1 MPTVITSTSFTT
13 KFSLNTT
20 PAKFVLTDTTDISS
34 PSIPSAGV
42 REIFTI
48 VDPDGNTIY
57 NNTDY
62 SAPDILRSSGTTNLI
77 TISLPLNADGT
88 VVAGQYTIT
97 QNTQIIDGSNPTY
110 YLTKSYTYTYD
121 YIVPEVSITQ
131 IIDCLSPLFTSVDAT
146 NYTVNGT
153 APASMTRTHTVD
165 YPYGSAGEGSPV
177 TGSTAT
183 ITTSTFYSGTQT
195 TVISTIVTYIFG
207 DGLIV
212 TDTVAGSKE
221 ILVDCSF
228 VCSIN
233 CCLRS
238 LYNNV
243 ENNRGRNQVMFEDY
257 SALFNEVM
265 SIVTLCLVSID
276 CGKANDV
283 AGYLNKIKTIANCQD
298 DCACSDGTPQL
309 ITGLGNGSGV
319 TVDVVSG
326 ATPVIVSSNTV
337 GNVTTFTITLDS
349 AFVDKVNA
357 FTFSVVDA
365 GTGIS
370 VAANTVGDTTTYT
383 VTNTAPFVPLNTQ
396 QVNVQFQYSNFAAPT
411 VSLNIY
417 DYVGEGA
424 NMQSPTISNVNG
436 SIGVGNWKNQ
446 NNLFSIN
453 AFQVTPND
461 TFKIFASI
469 YNGETQDINGN
480 LIDGD
485 IQYLNAQPI
494 DIRMLG
500 VHSGYALFQFV
511 YKDTGIPVS
520 NTGMVFYDDTVVQF
534 LIKE

>member
-13 KFSLNTT
+13 KFSLNTS
-20 PAKFVLTDTTDISS
+20 PKKFVLTDITNIAG
-34 PSIPSAGV
+34 PGIPSSGV

-62 SAPDILRSSGTTNLI
+62 SAPDILRSSGATNLI

-88 VVAGQYTIT
+88 VVAGSYTIT

-110 YLTKSYTYTYD
+110 YLTKTNSYTYD
-121 YIVPEVSITQ
+121 YTVPEVSITQ

-146 NYTVNGT
+146 NYTVTGV
-153 APASMTRTHTVD
+153 APSSMTRTHTLD
-165 YPYGSAGEGSPV
+165 YPYGSAGQGSPIV
-177 TGSTAT
+177 GSAAT

-195 TVISTIVTYIFG
+195 TVISTVATYIFG

-212 TDTVAGSKE
+212 ADTIAGSKE

-233 CCLRS
+233 CCLKS

-243 ENNRGRNQVMFEDY
+243 ENYRGTNQRLFEDY

-298 DCACSDGTPQL
+298 DCTCSDGTPQL

-326 ATPVIVSSNTV
+326 GTPVIVDSNTV
-337 GNVTTFTITLDS
+337 GDVTTFTITLDS
-349 AFVDKVNA
+349 AFVAKVNA
-357 FTFSVVDA
+357 FTYAVVDA

-370 VAANTVGDTTTYT
+370 VSPNTVGDTTTYT
-383 VTNTAPFVPLNTQ
+383 VTNTLPFIPLNTQ
-396 QVNVQFQYSNFAAPT
+396 QANCLLQWSNFANPSLSIT
-411 VSLNIY
+411 VS
-417 DYVGEGA
+417 DVVKEGG
-424 NMQSPTISNVNG
+424 NMVDMTVINTTG
-436 SIGVGNWKNQ
+436 SIGVGTWKFQ
-446 NNLFSIN
+446 NNLFTVHN
-453 AFQVTPND
+453 FQTAGGLS
-461 TFKIFASI
+461 FKPFVSAILL
-469 YNGETQDINGN
+469 ETQDINGVVTTQGN
-480 LIDGD
+480 QSTNAAPFDVRI
-485 IQYLNAQPI
+485 LNIGANTF
-494 DIRMLG
+494 D
-500 VHSGYALFQFV
+500 FQFV
-511 YKDTGIPVS
+511 DKDS
-520 NTGMVFYDDTVVQF
+520 NPITNYGMVYSYKVMVNI
-534 LIKE
+534 LIKQ